1 MRPDK
6 RHPLSP
12 QHLPAGRQA
21 QHSTTSTSLK
31 PGAHVHLRVDRLSLG
46 GDGVGRIGPCVVFV
60 PYSCPGDTLD
70 VQITELHRN
79 FARAKLLRVV
89 TASQDRIIPPCPYHF
104 RTEDSGLRT
113 EKKTQLSPSLYC
125 GGCS

>member
-1 MRPDK
+1 MNTLR
-6 RHPLSP
+6 
-12 QHLPAGRQA
+12 
-21 QHSTTSTSLK
+21 
-31 PGAHVHLRVDRLSLG
+31 PGARVQLRVDRLSLG
-46 GDGVGRIGPCVVFV
+46 GDGVGRSGPCVVFV

-70 VQITELHRN
+70 VEITEAHRN

-89 TASQDRIIPPCPYHF
+89 TASPQRTTPPCPYHF

-113 EKKTQLSPSLYC
+113 EKKTQLSTQSSALSPKLYC